1 MYFSFQNWASLM
13 TLFLGNLFK
22 AVMENFVQN
31 LTVILVKGID
41 FGQCLPLVTQ
51 DFLWQLCFQGHIST
65 CGDFISAVFMDFNQF
80 FTAVAFALVWYR
92 MKSFF
97 FFSFLLVFSY
107 SLQVLDSMVFPIFFF
122 KFYFIFKLYSIV
134 LVLPNIEMNP
144 AQVQMTFWISLQVT
158 HSQKTRSYE
167 QNLTVRLWKQSRKV
181 EEGKRIKAIN

>member
-97 FFSFLLVFSY
+97 FFLFFQSFHILFRFQTAWFSP
-107 SLQVLDSMVFPIFFF
+107 SFFF
-122 KFYFIFKLYSIV
+122 NFILFLNFTVLYWFCQT
-134 LVLPNIEMNP
+134 L
-144 AQVQMTFWISLQVT
+144 
-158 HSQKTRSYE
+158 K
-167 QNLTVRLWKQSRKV
+167 
-181 EEGKRIKAIN
+181 